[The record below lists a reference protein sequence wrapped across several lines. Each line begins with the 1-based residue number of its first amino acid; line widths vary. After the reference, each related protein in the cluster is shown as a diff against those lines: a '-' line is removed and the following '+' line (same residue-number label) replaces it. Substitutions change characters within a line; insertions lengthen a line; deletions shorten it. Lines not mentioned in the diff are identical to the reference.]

1 MQQYTIRDL
10 HTIYLLLSSY
20 LNQLL
25 HTFSST
31 VHANVLNYDTVISM
45 MCTNIKYAGHPY
57 TQYQYTVQLLQIV
70 DAFARCVGGL
80 LSVIGANLS
89 LRINTTNGTTI
100 SEVHSVHWN
109 SDNKT

>member
-1 MQQYTIRDL
+1 MI
-10 HTIYLLLSSY
+10 
-20 LNQLL
+20 N
-25 HTFSST
+25 
-31 VHANVLNYDTVISM
+31 DTEISM
-45 MCTNIKYAGHPY
+45 MCTNMLAIPVIY

-89 LRINTTNGTTI
+89 YEISTTNGTTI

-109 SDNKT
+109 SDNKKWIFILQCLSNMKIFTCIHTLK